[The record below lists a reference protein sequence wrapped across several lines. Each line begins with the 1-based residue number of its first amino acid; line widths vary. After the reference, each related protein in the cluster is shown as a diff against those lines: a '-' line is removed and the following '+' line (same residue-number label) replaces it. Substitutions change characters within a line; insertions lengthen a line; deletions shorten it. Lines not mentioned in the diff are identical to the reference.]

1 MLIRI
6 SGGESGIKDYLENG
20 QKQGRDYSRD
30 ELDERV
36 ILDGDLTL
44 TDALINKM
52 ANDGDK
58 YLHITL
64 AFKEDEIP
72 SETLKAI
79 TQDFKA
85 FTFPAFND
93 DEYSFYAE
101 AHLPRIKSY
110 THAKT
115 GERVDRKPH
124 IHIVIPKYNLLSGES
139 LNPFGLVERQVKYLE
154 AIQETLNNRYGLA
167 SPKDNR
173 RALFT
178 DDSEMLSRYKG
189 DAFKGGSKAFK
200 SALLTKLLER
210 QITDYKDFK
219 NLLAEQGEV
228 KIRNAG
234 KDNEYLWVKPNA
246 GGDGKGINLRD
257 AAFSRE
263 FIELPHLQ
271 KMQQLATDS
280 RYEIAATPRD
290 NPAQYEQAL
299 QEWHEQRA
307 KEIKFVYLGKRS
319 EYDAYKQASV
329 EEKAQL
335 LIDREQRFYQKH
347 LPEPIDGYHR
357 TEFIRDNLRAAAG
370 HLETASRHT
379 DALKA
384 TAGDLEPARHN
395 VLNRRHRGAGR
406 TVVKTTDLKPATQLD
421 RGPKTSVT
429 GQLLH
434 DQQTDGERV
443 ASNQE
448 FTVVKQNLEAKR
460 LLARLSH
467 SHGVNPDKYPI
478 SKGQDGGDR
487 IQAGTRKLNV
497 SDFLTKELNLDYR
510 TAGQILREI
519 YQEQTGQAVETT
531 PRQQVRAD
539 LWKAYQAERQAGA
552 TLRKA
557 ERQAQAQQRKENQKK
572 HRQAIKTA
580 NQSKLDGI
588 RGNRSLRPAERKA
601 ATSIAK
607 MERIQAET
615 ALREQA
621 QSERE
626 RLVAIQS
633 DEYRNGY
640 QNWLAARAQTGDETA
655 LAELRKI
662 QSKAQ
667 AGSGEQEIH
676 SGTEAKPQNPAI
688 PDAEPLLKA
697 YQLSYQIHRDGAVT
711 YRRGDTEVM
720 RDEGRFVK
728 VLQTQDETIETGLR
742 LAQAKFGK
750 KLMVRGSDAFK
761 ANVARVAAEKGL
773 WIEFT
778 DQHLNQLMTA
788 RKTELQQAMGKTQT
802 VEPAQP
808 GIPIAKPPSI
818 LSSIAPNTEL
828 GRYTGQVV
836 GVDKRYV
843 FQAHGKDII
852 RHDRSLFSNVPAQGE
867 KIRIS
872 YSRGTMKAEPV
883 QGKDNRRSRGQ

>member
-6 SGGESGIKDYLENG
+6 SGGESGIKDYLEDG
-20 QKQGRDYSRD
+20 QKQGRDYSRE

-36 ILDGDLTL
+36 ILDGDLKL
-44 TDALINKM
+44 TDAIINKM
-52 ANDGDK
+52 NNDGDK

-64 AFKEDEIP
+64 AFKEDEI
-72 SETLKAI
+72 SRETLQAI
-79 TQDFKA
+79 TQGFKA
-85 FTFPAFND
+85 FAFTAFQD

-115 GERVDRKPH
+115 GEVVERKPH
-124 IHIVIPKYNLLSGES
+124 IHIVIPKYNLLSGEN

-200 SALLTKLLER
+200 SVLLTEIMER
-210 QITDYKDFK
+210 QIDSYDDFK
-219 NLLAEQGEV
+219 TLLAEQGEV
-228 KIRNAG
+228 KIRNEG
-234 KDNEYLWVKPNA
+234 KNNEYLWVKPHA

-257 AAFSRE
+257 AAFSRD
-263 FIELPHLQ
+263 FIELSHVQ
-271 KMQQLATDS
+271 KMQKFATDS

-290 NPAQYEQAL
+290 NQAQYDQAL

-307 KEIKFVYLGKRS
+307 KEIKYVYLGKRS
-319 EYDAYKQASV
+319 QYDVYKQATV

-347 LPEPIDGYHR
+347 LPEPIEEDR
-357 TEFIRDNLRAAAG
+357 LTDTNTD
-370 HLETASRHT
+370 HLE
-379 DALKA
+379 
-384 TAGDLEPARHN
+384 
-395 VLNRRHRGAGR
+395 
-406 TVVKTTDLKPATQLD
+406 TTDLKSATQLD

-434 DQQTDGERV
+434 DHKADSERV

-448 FTVVKQNLEAKR
+448 FAVIKQNLEAKR

-478 SKGQDGGDR
+478 SKSQDGGDR

-510 TAGQILREI
+510 TAGQILREV
-519 YQEQTGQAVETT
+519 YQEQTGRILETT
-531 PRQQVRAD
+531 PRQQARAD
-539 LWKAYQAERQAGA
+539 LWKTYQAERQAGA
-552 TLRKA
+552 AIRKA
-557 ERQAQAQQRKENQKK
+557 ERQAQAQQRKEAQKNR
-572 HRQAIKTA
+572 RQAIKTA
-580 NQSKLDGI
+580 HQRQLEGI
-588 RGNRSLRPAERKA
+588 RANRSLSPAERKA

-626 RLVAIQS
+626 RLAAIQS

-640 QNWLAARAQTGDETA
+640 RNWLAARAQSGDETA
-655 LAELRKI
+655 LAELRKM
-662 QSKAQ
+662 QAKAK
-667 AGSGEQEIH
+667 AATGDQEIH
-676 SGTEAKPQNPAI
+676 SGTEAKPQNPVI
-688 PDAEPLLKA
+688 PDTEPLLKT
-697 YQLSYQIHRDGAVT
+697 YQLSYQVHHDGAVT
-711 YRRGDTEVM
+711 YRRGDTDVM

-728 VLQTQDETIETGLR
+728 VLQTEDNTIETGLR

-750 KLMVRGSDAFK
+750 KLTVRGSDAFK
-761 ANVARVAAEKGL
+761 ASVARVAAEKGL

-778 DQHLNQLMTA
+778 DQQLNQLMAA
-788 RKTELQQAMGKTQT
+788 RKAELQQAREKT
-802 VEPAQP
+802 VEQP
-808 GIPIAKPPSI
+808 KSAPITPTVKPPSL

-828 GRYTGQVV
+828 GRYTGPIV

-843 FQAHGKDII
+843 YQAHGKDII
-852 RHDRSLFSNVPAQGE
+852 RHDRNLFSAVPIQGE
-867 KIRIS
+867 KIQIS
-872 YSRGTMKAEPV
+872 YKDGQMKAEL
-883 QGKDNRRSRGQ
+883 QGKNNTRSRGR

>member
-6 SGGESGIKDYLENG
+6 SGGESGIKDYLEDG
-20 QKQGRDYSRD
+20 QKQGRDYSRE

-36 ILDGDLTL
+36 ILDGDLKL
-44 TDALINKM
+44 TDAIIHKM
-52 ANDGDK
+52 NNDGDK

-64 AFKEDEIP
+64 AFKEDEI
-72 SETLKAI
+72 SRDSLQAI

-85 FTFPAFND
+85 FAFSAFQD

-115 GERVDRKPH
+115 GEVVERKPH

-189 DAFKGGSKAFK
+189 DTFKGGNKVFK
-200 SALLTKLLER
+200 SALLTELLER
-210 QITDYKDFK
+210 QITDYDDFK
-219 NLLAEQGEV
+219 TLLAEQGEV
-228 KIRNAG
+228 KIRNEG
-234 KDNEYLWVKPNA
+234 KDNEYLWIKPHA

-257 AAFSRE
+257 AAFSRD
-263 FIELPHLQ
+263 FIELSHVQ
-271 KMQQLATDS
+271 KMQQLATES
-280 RYEIAATPRD
+280 RYETTTPPRD
-290 NPAQYEQAL
+290 NQAQYDQAL
-299 QEWHEQRA
+299 QEWHKQRA
-307 KEIKFVYLGKRS
+307 KEIKYVYLGKRS
-319 EYDAYKQASV
+319 QYDAYKQATV
-329 EEKAQL
+329 EEKAKL

-347 LPEPIDGYHR
+347 LPEPIEEDR
-357 TEFIRDNLRAAAG
+357 LTDTNTD
-370 HLETASRHT
+370 HLE
-379 DALKA
+379 
-384 TAGDLEPARHN
+384 
-395 VLNRRHRGAGR
+395 
-406 TVVKTTDLKPATQLD
+406 TTDLKPATQLD
-421 RGPKTSVT
+421 PGPKTSVT

-434 DQQTDGERV
+434 DHKAEIERV

-448 FTVVKQNLEAKR
+448 FAIIKQNLEAKR

-510 TAGQILREI
+510 TAGQILREV
-519 YQEQTGQAVETT
+519 YQEQTGQVLETT
-531 PRQQVRAD
+531 PRQQARAD
-539 LWKAYQAERQAGA
+539 LWKTYQAERQTGA
-552 TLRKA
+552 AIRKA
-557 ERQAQAQQRKENQKK
+557 ERQAQAQQRKEKQKANN
-572 HRQAIKTA
+572 QAIKTA
-580 NQSKLDGI
+580 NQRKLEGI
-588 RGNRSLRPAERKA
+588 RGNRNLSPAERKA

-615 ALREQA
+615 AIREQA

-626 RLVAIQS
+626 RLAAIQS

-640 QNWLAARAQTGDETA
+640 RNWLAARAQSGDETA
-655 LAELRKI
+655 LAELRKM
-662 QSKAQ
+662 QAKAK
-667 AGSGEQEIH
+667 AGTDVQEIH
-676 SGTEAKPQNPAI
+676 SGIEAKPQNPVI
-688 PDAEPLLKA
+688 PDTEPLLKT
-697 YQLSYQIHRDGAVT
+697 YQLSYQVHHDGTVT
-711 YRRGDTEVM
+711 YRRGDTDVV

-728 VLQTQDETIETGLR
+728 VLHTEDETIETGLR

-750 KLMVRGSDAFK
+750 KLTVRGSDAFR
-761 ANVARVAAEKGL
+761 ASVARVAAEKGL
-773 WIEFT
+773 WVEFT
-778 DQHLNQLMTA
+778 DPQLNQLMAA
-788 RKTELQQAMGKTQT
+788 RKAELQQAREKTQT

-808 GIPIAKPPSI
+808 ETPIAKSPS
-818 LSSIAPNTEL
+818 LFSSLAPNTEL
-828 GRYTGQVV
+828 GRYTGPIV

-852 RHDRSLFSNVPAQGE
+852 RHERSLFSTVPAQGD

-872 YSRGTMKAEPV
+872 YSRGKMKAEPV

>member
-6 SGGESGIKDYLENG
+6 SGGESGIKDYLEGG

-36 ILDGDLTL
+36 ILDGDLKL
-44 TDALINKM
+44 TDTLINKM

-64 AFKEDEIP
+64 AFKEDEI
-72 SETLKAI
+72 SRDTLAAI
-79 TQDFKA
+79 TQNFKA
-85 FTFPAFND
+85 FAFTAFQD

-115 GERVDRKPH
+115 GERVERKPH
-124 IHIVIPKYNLLSGES
+124 IHVVIPKYNLLSGES

-210 QITDYKDFK
+210 QIDSYDAFK

-234 KDNEYLWVKPNA
+234 KDNEYLWVKPNT

-257 AAFSRE
+257 AAFSRD

-280 RYEIAATPRD
+280 RYETTAPRRD
-290 NPAQYEQAL
+290 NPTAYEQAL
-299 QEWHEQRA
+299 HEWHTQRA
-307 KEIKFVYLGKRS
+307 KEIKYVYLGKRR
-319 EYDAYKQASV
+319 EYDSYKQATV
-329 EEKAQL
+329 EEKARL
-335 LIDREQRFYQKH
+335 LSDRENRFYQKH
-347 LPEPIDGYHR
+347 LPEPIDEYLR
-357 TEFIRDNLRAAAG
+357 TDAN
-370 HLETASRHT
+370 HLEI
-379 DALKA
+379 
-384 TAGDLEPARHN
+384 
-395 VLNRRHRGAGR
+395 
-406 TVVKTTDLKPATQLD
+406 TDLKPATQLD

-434 DQQTDGERV
+434 DQQTDSERV

-448 FTVVKQNLEAKR
+448 FAVIKQNLEAKR

-519 YQEQTGQAVETT
+519 YQEQTGQTLETM
-531 PRQQVRAD
+531 PRQPARAD
-539 LWKAYQAERQAGA
+539 LWKTYQTERQANA
-552 TLRKA
+552 AIRKA
-557 ERQAQAQQRKENQKK
+557 ERQAQAQQRKEHQKTR
-572 HRQAIKTA
+572 RQAIKTA
-580 NQSKLDGI
+580 QQRKLAGI
-588 RGNRSLRPAERKA
+588 RANRSLSPAERKA
-601 ATSIAK
+601 AISIAK
-607 MERIQAET
+607 MEQIQAEAT
-615 ALREQA
+615 LREQA

-626 RLVAIQS
+626 RLAAIQG

-640 QNWLAARAQTGDETA
+640 RHWLANQAQNGNETA
-655 LAELRKI
+655 LAELRRM
-662 QSKAQ
+662 QAKAQ
-667 AGSGEQEIH
+667 AGTGEQEIH
-676 SGTEAKPQNPAI
+676 SGTEANLQNSAI
-688 PDAEPLLKA
+688 PDAEPLLKTQ
-697 YQLSYQIHRDGAVT
+697 QLSYQVHRDGAVT
-711 YRRGDTEVM
+711 YQRGGTDVM

-728 VLQTQDETIETGLR
+728 VLQTENDAIETSLR

-750 KLMVRGSDAFK
+750 KLTVRGSDAFK

-778 DQHLNQLMTA
+778 DQQLNQLMTA
-788 RKTELQQAMGKTQT
+788 RKAELQQAMGKTQT

-808 GIPIAKPPSI
+808 GIPTAKPPSI

-836 GVDKRYV
+836 GVDKCYV
-843 FQAHGKDII
+843 FQAHDKDII
-852 RHDRSLFSNVPAQGE
+852 RHDRSLFSNVPTQGE
-867 KIRIS
+867 KIQIS

>member
-6 SGGESGIKDYLENG
+6 SGGESGIKDYLEDG
-20 QKQGRDYSRD
+20 QKQGRDYSRE

-36 ILDGDLTL
+36 ILDGDLKL
-44 TDALINKM
+44 TDAIINKM
-52 ANDGDK
+52 AHGGDK

-64 AFKEDEIP
+64 AFKEDEI
-72 SETLKAI
+72 SRENLQAI

-85 FTFPAFND
+85 FAFTAFQDN
-93 DEYSFYAE
+93 EYSFYAE

-115 GERVDRKPH
+115 GERVERKPH

-154 AIQETLNNRYGLA
+154 AIQETLNNRHGLA

-189 DAFKGGSKAFK
+189 DAFKGGNKTFK
-200 SALLTKLLER
+200 SALLTEILER
-210 QITDYKDFK
+210 QIDNYDDFK
-219 NLLAEQGEV
+219 ALLAEQGEV
-228 KIRNAG
+228 KIRNEG
-234 KDNEYLWVKPNA
+234 KDNEYLWIKPNA

-271 KMQQLATDS
+271 KIQQLTTDS
-280 RYEIAATPRD
+280 RYEIASPPRD
-290 NPAQYEQAL
+290 NPTPYDQAL
-299 QEWHEQRA
+299 QEWHKQRA
-307 KEIKFVYLGKRS
+307 KEIKYVYLGKRS
-319 EYDAYKQASV
+319 QYDAYKQATV

-335 LIDREQRFYQKH
+335 LIDRENRFYKNH
-347 LPEPIDGYHR
+347 LPKPIDEDLL
-357 TEFIRDNLRAAAG
+357 TDTNTD
-370 HLETASRHT
+370 HLETT
-379 DALKA
+379 DI
-384 TAGDLEPARHN
+384 
-395 VLNRRHRGAGR
+395 
-406 TVVKTTDLKPATQLD
+406 KPTTQLD

-434 DQQTDGERV
+434 DHKADSERV

-448 FTVVKQNLEAKR
+448 FAVIKQALEANR

-487 IQAGTRKLNV
+487 IQAGSRKLNV

-510 TAGQILREI
+510 TAGQILREV
-519 YQEQTGQAVETT
+519 YQEQTGRTLETT
-531 PRQQVRAD
+531 PRQQARAD
-539 LWKAYQAERQAGA
+539 LWKTYQAERQADA
-552 TLRKA
+552 AIRKT
-557 ERQAQAQQRKENQKK
+557 ERQAQAQQRKENQTKR
-572 HRQAIKTA
+572 RQAIKAA
-580 NQSKLDGI
+580 NQSKLDEI
-588 RGNRSLRPAERKA
+588 RANRSLSPAERKA

-626 RLVAIQS
+626 RLAAIQS

-640 QNWLAARAQTGDETA
+640 RNWLTSQAQNGNETA
-655 LAELRKI
+655 LAELRRMQAKG
-662 QSKAQ
+662 KA
-667 AGSGEQEIH
+667 GTGEQEIH
-676 SGTEAKPQNPAI
+676 SGTDAKPQNQPI
-688 PDAEPLLKA
+688 PDSEPLLKA
-697 YQLSYQIHRDGAVT
+697 YQLSYQVHRDGAVT
-711 YRRGDTEVM
+711 YRRGDTELV
-720 RDEGRFVK
+720 RDEGWFVK

-750 KLMVRGSDAFK
+750 KLTVRGSDAFK
-761 ANVARVAAEKGL
+761 ASVARVAAEKGL
-773 WIEFT
+773 WVEFT

-788 RKTELQQAMGKTQT
+788 RKAELQQGKAKTQT
-802 VEPAQP
+802 VEQPQPAP
-808 GIPIAKPPSI
+808 ATPTIKSPSV
-818 LSSIAPNTEL
+818 LSSVAPNTDL
-828 GRYTGQVV
+828 GLYTGQVV
-836 GVDKRYV
+836 GIDKRYV
-843 FQAHGKDII
+843 YQAHGKDII
-852 RHDRSLFSNVPAQGE
+852 RHDRNLFSAVPAQGE

-872 YSRGTMKAEPV
+872 YSRGKMKAEPV
-883 QGKDNRRSRGQ
+883 QRKDNTRSRGR

>member
-6 SGGESGIKDYLENG
+6 SGGESGIKDYLEDG
-20 QKQGRDYSRD
+20 QKQGRDYSRE

-36 ILDGDLTL
+36 ILDGDLKL
-44 TDALINKM
+44 TDAIIHKM
-52 ANDGDK
+52 NNDGDK

-64 AFKEDEIP
+64 AFKEDEI
-72 SETLKAI
+72 SRDTLQAI

-85 FTFPAFND
+85 FAFSAFQD

-115 GERVDRKPH
+115 GEVVERKPH

-200 SALLTKLLER
+200 SVLLTEIMER
-210 QITDYKDFK
+210 QIDSYDDFK
-219 NLLAEQGEV
+219 TLLAEQGEV
-228 KIRNAG
+228 KIRNEG

-257 AAFSRE
+257 AAFSRD
-263 FIELPHLQ
+263 FIELSHVQ
-271 KMQQLATDS
+271 KMQKLATDY
-280 RYEIAATPRD
+280 RYEIAAPPRD
-290 NPAQYEQAL
+290 NPTPYDQAL

-307 KEIKFVYLGKRS
+307 KEIKYVYLGKRS
-319 EYDAYKQASV
+319 EYDAYKQATV

-347 LPEPIDGYHR
+347 LPEPIEEDR
-357 TEFIRDNLRAAAG
+357 LTDTNTD
-370 HLETASRHT
+370 HLE
-379 DALKA
+379 
-384 TAGDLEPARHN
+384 
-395 VLNRRHRGAGR
+395 
-406 TVVKTTDLKPATQLD
+406 TTDLKSATQLD
-421 RGPKTSVT
+421 PGPKTSVT

-434 DQQTDGERV
+434 DHKAEIERV
-443 ASNQE
+443 VSNQE
-448 FTVVKQNLEAKR
+448 FAVIKQNLEAKR

-510 TAGQILREI
+510 TAGQILREV
-519 YQEQTGQAVETT
+519 YQEQTGQVLETT
-531 PRQQVRAD
+531 PRQQARAD
-539 LWKAYQAERQAGA
+539 LWKTYQAERQVGA
-552 TLRKA
+552 AIRKA
-557 ERQAQAQQRKENQKK
+557 ERQAQAQQRKEAQKNR
-572 HRQAIKTA
+572 RQAIKTA
-580 NQSKLDGI
+580 HQRKLEGI
-588 RGNRSLRPAERKA
+588 RGNRNLSPAERKA

-607 MERIQAET
+607 MERIQTEA

-626 RLVAIQS
+626 RLAAIQF

-640 QNWLAARAQTGDETA
+640 RNWLAARAQSGDETA
-655 LAELRKI
+655 LAELRKM
-662 QSKAQ
+662 QAKAK
-667 AGSGEQEIH
+667 AGTDEQEIH
-676 SGTEAKPQNPAI
+676 SGTEANPQNRAI
-688 PDAEPLLKA
+688 PDTEPLLKT
-697 YQLSYQIHRDGAVT
+697 YQLSYQVHQDGTVT
-711 YRRGDTEVM
+711 YRRGDTDVM

-728 VLQTQDETIETGLR
+728 VLQTEDNTIETGLR

-750 KLMVRGSDAFK
+750 KLTVRGSDAFK
-761 ANVARVAAEKGL
+761 ASVARVAAEKGL
-773 WIEFT
+773 WVEFT
-778 DQHLNQLMTA
+778 DQQLNQLMTV
-788 RKTELQQAMGKTQT
+788 RKAELQQARGETQT

-808 GIPIAKPPSI
+808 GTPTAKSPSV
-818 LSSIAPNTEL
+818 LSSLAPNTEL
-828 GRYTGQVV
+828 GRYTGPIV

-852 RHDRSLFSNVPAQGE
+852 RHERSLFSTVPAPGE

-872 YSRGTMKAEPV
+872 YSRGKMKAEPV

>member
-6 SGGESGIKDYLENG
+6 SGGESGIKDYLEDG
-20 QKQGRDYSRD
+20 QKQGRDYSRE
-30 ELDERV
+30 ELDGRI
-36 ILDGDLTL
+36 ILDGDLKI
-44 TDALINKM
+44 TDAIINKM

-64 AFKEDEIP
+64 AFKEDAI
-72 SETLKAI
+72 SRDSLQAI

-85 FTFPAFND
+85 FAFSAFQD

-115 GERVDRKPH
+115 GELVERKPH
-124 IHIVIPKYNLLSGES
+124 IHIVVPKYNLLSGES

-189 DAFKGGSKAFK
+189 DTFKGGHKSFK
-200 SALLTKLLER
+200 SALLTELLER
-210 QITDYKDFK
+210 QITDYDEFK
-219 NLLAEQGEV
+219 TLLAEQGEV
-228 KIRNAG
+228 KIRNEG
-234 KDNEYLWVKPNA
+234 KDNEYLWIKPHV

-257 AAFSRE
+257 VAFSRD
-263 FIELPHLQ
+263 FIELPPVQ

-280 RYEIAATPRD
+280 RYEIAAPPRD
-290 NPAQYEQAL
+290 NPTAYDQAL
-299 QEWHEQRA
+299 QEWHAQRA
-307 KEIKFVYLGKRS
+307 KEIKYVYLGKRS
-319 EYDAYKQASV
+319 QYDVYKQATV

-347 LPEPIDGYHR
+347 LPEPIEKDLL
-357 TEFIRDNLRAAAG
+357 TDTNID
-370 HLETASRHT
+370 HLE
-379 DALKA
+379 
-384 TAGDLEPARHN
+384 
-395 VLNRRHRGAGR
+395 
-406 TVVKTTDLKPATQLD
+406 TTDLKSATPLD

-434 DQQTDGERV
+434 DHKAEIERV

-448 FTVVKQNLEAKR
+448 FAVIKQNLEANR

-478 SKGQDGGDR
+478 SKGQDDGDR

-510 TAGQILREI
+510 TAGQILREV
-519 YQEQTGQAVETT
+519 YQEQTGQVLETT
-531 PRQQVRAD
+531 ARQQARAD
-539 LWKAYQAERQAGA
+539 LWKTYQAERQVGA
-552 TLRKA
+552 AIRKA
-557 ERQAQAQQRKENQKK
+557 ERQAQAQQRKEAQKNR
-572 HRQAIKTA
+572 RQAIKTA
-580 NQSKLDGI
+580 NQRKLEGI
-588 RGNRSLRPAERKA
+588 RGNRNISPAERKA

-626 RLVAIQS
+626 RLAAIQS

-640 QNWLAARAQTGDETA
+640 RNWLAARAQSGDETA
-655 LAELRKI
+655 LAELRKM
-662 QSKAQ
+662 QAKAK
-667 AGSGEQEIH
+667 AGTDEQEIH
-676 SGTEAKPQNPAI
+676 SGTEVKPQNPVI
-688 PDAEPLLKA
+688 PDTEPLLKT
-697 YQLSYQIHRDGAVT
+697 YQLSYQVHHDGAVT
-711 YRRGDTEVM
+711 YRRGDTDVV

-728 VLQTQDETIETGLR
+728 VLHTEDETIETGLR

-750 KLMVRGSDAFK
+750 KLTVRGSDAFK
-761 ANVARVAAEKGL
+761 ASVARVAAEKGL
-773 WIEFT
+773 WVEFT
-778 DQHLNQLMTA
+778 DQHLNQLMVA
-788 RKTELQQAMGKTQT
+788 RKAELQQAREKTQT
-802 VEPAQP
+802 VEPAQSGTP
-808 GIPIAKPPSI
+808 TAKTPSV
-818 LSSIAPNTEL
+818 LSSLAPNTEL

-836 GVDKRYV
+836 GVDKHYV

-867 KIRIS
+867 KIRIN
-872 YSRGTMKAEPV
+872 YSRGKMKAELV
-883 QGKDNRRSRGQ
+883 QGKGRSVSVPNGWPR

>member
-6 SGGESGIKDYLENG
+6 SGGESGIKDYLEDG
-20 QKQGRDYSRD
+20 QKQGRDYSRE

-36 ILDGDLTL
+36 ILDGDLKL
-44 TDALINKM
+44 TDAIINKM
-52 ANDGDK
+52 NNDGDK

-64 AFKEDEIP
+64 AFKEDEI
-72 SETLKAI
+72 SRETLQAI

-85 FTFPAFND
+85 FAFTAFQD

-115 GERVDRKPH
+115 GEWVERKPH

-154 AIQETLNNRYGLA
+154 AIQETLNNCYGLA

-200 SALLTKLLER
+200 SVLLTEIMER
-210 QITDYKDFK
+210 QITRYDDFK
-219 NLLAEQGEV
+219 TLLVEQGEV
-228 KIRNAG
+228 KIRNEG
-234 KDNEYLWVKPNA
+234 KDNEYLWIKPNA

-257 AAFSRE
+257 AAFSRA

-280 RYEIAATPRD
+280 RYETTAPPRD
-290 NPAQYEQAL
+290 NPTPYDQAL

-307 KEIKFVYLGKRS
+307 KEIKYVYLGKRS
-319 EYDAYKQASV
+319 QYDAYKQATV

-335 LIDREQRFYQKH
+335 LIDRENHFYKNH
-347 LPEPIDGYHR
+347 LPEAIDEDLL
-357 TEFIRDNLRAAAG
+357 TDTNKV
-370 HLETASRHT
+370 HLETI
-379 DALKA
+379 
-384 TAGDLEPARHN
+384 
-395 VLNRRHRGAGR
+395 
-406 TVVKTTDLKPATQLD
+406 DLKPAIPLD
-421 RGPKTSVT
+421 PGPKTSVT

-434 DQQTDGERV
+434 DHKAESERL

-448 FTVVKQNLEAKR
+448 FAVIKQNLEAKR

-510 TAGQILREI
+510 IAGQILREV
-519 YQEQTGQAVETT
+519 YQEQAGRAVEAT
-531 PRQQVRAD
+531 PRQQARAD
-539 LWKAYQAERQAGA
+539 LWKTYQAERQAGA
-552 TLRKA
+552 AIRKA
-557 ERQAQAQQRKENQKK
+557 ERQAQAQQRKEKQKAN
-572 HRQAIKTA
+572 HQAIKTA
-580 NQSKLDGI
+580 NQRKLEGI
-588 RGNRSLRPAERKA
+588 RANRNLSPAERKA

-607 MERIQAET
+607 MEHIQAEA

-621 QSERE
+621 KNERE
-626 RLVAIQS
+626 RLAAIQG

-640 QNWLAARAQTGDETA
+640 RNWLVNQAQAGNETA
-655 LAELRKI
+655 LAELRKM
-662 QSKAQ
+662 QAKAQ
-667 AGSGEQEIH
+667 TGTGEQEIH
-676 SGTEAKPQNPAI
+676 SGTEAKPQSQTI
-688 PDAEPLLKA
+688 PDSEPLLKA
-697 YQLSYQIHRDGAVT
+697 YQLSYQVHLDGAVT
-711 YRRGDTEVM
+711 YRRGDTDLV

-728 VLQTQDETIETGLR
+728 VLRTEDETIETGLR

-750 KLMVRGSDAFK
+750 KLTVRGSDAFK
-761 ANVARVAAEKGL
+761 ASVTRVAAEKGL
-773 WIEFT
+773 WVEFT
-778 DQHLNQLMTA
+778 DQHLNQRMAA
-788 RKTELQQAMGKTQT
+788 RKAELQQARAQTQT
-802 VEPAQP
+802 VEQP
-808 GIPIAKPPSI
+808 QPSATTPTAKLPSV
-818 LSSIAPNTEL
+818 LSSLAANTEL
-828 GRYTGQVV
+828 GRYTGPIV
-836 GVDKRYV
+836 GVDQRYV

-852 RHDRSLFSNVPAQGE
+852 RHERSLFSTVPAVGE
-867 KIRIS
+867 NIRIR
-872 YSRGTMKAEPV
+872 YSRGTMKAESV
-883 QGKDNRRSRGQ
+883 QGQGRSVPVPKG

>member
-6 SGGESGIKDYLENG
+6 SGGESGIKDYLEDG
-20 QKQGRDYSRD
+20 QKQGRDYSRE

-36 ILDGDLTL
+36 ILDGDLKL
-44 TDALINKM
+44 TDTIIHKM
-52 ANDGDK
+52 DNDGDK

-64 AFKEDEIP
+64 AFKEDEI
-72 SETLKAI
+72 SCDNLQAI

-85 FTFPAFND
+85 FAFTAFQD
-93 DEYSFYAE
+93 DEYPFYAE

-115 GERVDRKPH
+115 GELVERKPH

-189 DAFKGGSKAFK
+189 DTFKGGSKAFK
-200 SALLTKLLER
+200 SVLLTEIMER
-210 QITDYKDFK
+210 QITDYDDFK
-219 NLLAEQGEV
+219 TLLAEQGEV
-228 KIRNAG
+228 KIRNEG
-234 KDNEYLWVKPNA
+234 KNNEYLWVKPNV
-246 GGDGKGINLRD
+246 GVDSKGVNLRD
-257 AAFSRE
+257 AAFSRD
-263 FIELPHLQ
+263 FIELPHVQ
-271 KMQQLATDS
+271 KMQKLATDS

-290 NPAQYEQAL
+290 NQAQYDQAL

-307 KEIKFVYLGKRS
+307 KEIKYVYLGKRS
-319 EYDAYKQASV
+319 QYDVYKQATV

-347 LPEPIDGYHR
+347 LPEPIEEDR
-357 TEFIRDNLRAAAG
+357 LTDTNTD
-370 HLETASRHT
+370 HLE
-379 DALKA
+379 
-384 TAGDLEPARHN
+384 
-395 VLNRRHRGAGR
+395 
-406 TVVKTTDLKPATQLD
+406 TTDLKSATQFD
-421 RGPKTSVT
+421 PGPKTSVT

-434 DQQTDGERV
+434 DHKAEIERV

-448 FTVVKQNLEAKR
+448 FAVIKQNLEANR

-510 TAGQILREI
+510 TAGQILREV
-519 YQEQTGQAVETT
+519 YQEQTGQVLETT
-531 PRQQVRAD
+531 PRQQARAD
-539 LWKAYQAERQAGA
+539 LWKTYQAERQASA
-552 TLRKA
+552 AIRKA
-557 ERQAQAQQRKENQKK
+557 ERQAQAQQRKEKQKANN
-572 HRQAIKTA
+572 QAIKTA
-580 NQSKLDGI
+580 HQRQLEGI
-588 RGNRSLRPAERKA
+588 RANRNLSPAERKA

-626 RLVAIQS
+626 RLAAIQS

-640 QNWLAARAQTGDETA
+640 RNWLAARAQSGNETA
-655 LAELRKI
+655 LAELRKM
-662 QSKAQ
+662 QAKAKV
-667 AGSGEQEIH
+667 ATGDQEIH
-676 SGTEAKPQNPAI
+676 SGTEAKPQNPVI
-688 PDAEPLLKA
+688 PDTEPLLKT
-697 YQLSYQIHRDGAVT
+697 YQLSYQVHHDGAVT
-711 YRRGDTEVM
+711 YRRGDTDVV

-728 VLQTQDETIETGLR
+728 VLQTEDNTIETGLR

-750 KLMVRGSDAFK
+750 KLTVRGSDAFK
-761 ANVARVAAEKGL
+761 ASVARVAAEKGL
-773 WIEFT
+773 WVEFT
-778 DQHLNQLMTA
+778 DQHLNQLMAT
-788 RKTELQQAMGKTQT
+788 RKAELQQAKEQT
-802 VEPAQP
+802 VEQPQPAP
-808 GIPIAKPPSI
+808 TTLTIKPPSV
-818 LSSIAPNTEL
+818 LSSLAPNTDRGL
-828 GRYTGQVV
+828 YIGLVV
-836 GVDKRYV
+836 SVDKRYIY
-843 FQAHGKDII
+843 QTHGKDII
-852 RHDRSLFSNVPAQGE
+852 RHDRNLFSSVPAQGE

-872 YSRGTMKAEPV
+872 YKGGQMKAELM
-883 QGKDNRRSRGQ
+883 QGKGNTRSRGR

>member
-6 SGGESGIKDYLENG
+6 SGGESGIKDYLEDG
-20 QKQGRDYSRD
+20 QKQGRDYSRE

-36 ILDGDLTL
+36 ILDGDLKL
-44 TDALINKM
+44 TDAIINKM

-64 AFKEDEIP
+64 AFKEDEI
-72 SETLKAI
+72 SRDTLQAI

-85 FTFPAFND
+85 FAFSAFQD

-115 GERVDRKPH
+115 GEWVERKPH

-189 DAFKGGSKAFK
+189 DAFKGGSKVFK
-200 SALLTKLLER
+200 SALLAELLER
-210 QITDYKDFK
+210 QIDSYDDFK
-219 NLLAEQGEV
+219 TLLAEQGEV
-228 KIRNAG
+228 KIRNEG
-234 KDNEYLWVKPNA
+234 KDNEHLWIKPNA

-257 AAFSRE
+257 AAFSRD
-263 FIELPHLQ
+263 FIELPPLQ
-271 KMQQLATDS
+271 KMQKLATDS
-280 RYEIAATPRD
+280 RYEIASTPRD
-290 NPAQYEQAL
+290 NQAQYDQAL
-299 QEWHEQRA
+299 EEWHKQRA
-307 KEIKFVYLGKRS
+307 KEIKYVYLGKRS
-319 EYDAYKQASV
+319 EYDAYKQATV

-335 LIDREQRFYQKH
+335 LIDRENRFYQKH
-347 LPEPIDGYHR
+347 LPDPIEEDR
-357 TEFIRDNLRAAAG
+357 LTDTNTD
-370 HLETASRHT
+370 HLE
-379 DALKA
+379 
-384 TAGDLEPARHN
+384 
-395 VLNRRHRGAGR
+395 
-406 TVVKTTDLKPATQLD
+406 TTDLKPAAQLD

-434 DQQTDGERV
+434 DHKAEIERV

-448 FTVVKQNLEAKR
+448 FAVIKQNLEANR

-478 SKGQDGGDR
+478 SKGQDSGDR

-510 TAGQILREI
+510 TAGQILREA
-519 YQEQTGQAVETT
+519 YQEQTGRTLETT
-531 PRQQVRAD
+531 PRQKARAD
-539 LWKAYQAERQAGA
+539 LWKTYQAERQAGA
-552 TLRKA
+552 AIRKA
-557 ERQAQAQQRKENQKK
+557 ERQAQAQQRKENQKT
-572 HRQAIKTA
+572 HRQAIKTT
-580 NQSKLDGI
+580 NQSKLEGI
-588 RGNRSLRPAERKA
+588 RANRSLSPAERKA

-607 MERIQAET
+607 MERIQAEA

-621 QSERE
+621 KNERE
-626 RLVAIQS
+626 RLAAIQG

-640 QNWLAARAQTGDETA
+640 RNWLVNQAQAGNETA
-655 LAELRKI
+655 LAELRKMLA
-662 QSKAQ
+662 KAQ
-667 AGSGEQEIH
+667 AGTGEQEIH
-676 SGTEAKPQNPAI
+676 SGTEAKPQSQTI
-688 PDAEPLLKA
+688 PDSEPLLKA
-697 YQLSYQIHRDGAVT
+697 YQLSYQVHLDGAVT
-711 YRRGDTEVM
+711 YRRGDTDLV

-750 KLMVRGSDAFK
+750 KLTVRGSDAFK
-761 ANVARVAAEKGL
+761 ASVARVAAEKGL
-773 WIEFT
+773 WVEFT
-778 DQHLNQLMTA
+778 DQHLNQLMVA
-788 RKTELQQAMGKTQT
+788 RKAELQQARGKTQT

-808 GIPIAKPPSI
+808 GTPTAKTPSV
-818 LSSIAPNTEL
+818 LSSLEPNMDQAL
-828 GRYTGQVV
+828 YIGQVV
-836 GVDKRYV
+836 GIDKRYV
-843 FQAHGKDII
+843 YQTHGKDII
-852 RHDRSLFSNVPAQGE
+852 RHDRNLFSTVPAQGE
-867 KIRIS
+867 KIQIS
-872 YSRGTMKAEPV
+872 YSLGKMKAELV
-883 QGKDNRRSRGQ
+883 QRKDNTRSRGR